1 VLRSFFAYSPT
12 FTGGVQVAVGDVN
25 GDLHADIIT
34 GAGPGG
40 GPHVQVFDGVTG
52 QVTRSFFAY
61 APTFT
66 GGVFVAAG
74 DINGDGKADIV
85 TGAGAGGGPHV
96 QVFSGVDNSVLASF
110 FAFNSSFS
118 GGVRVSVA
126 DATGAGL
133 ADVVAGSGPGGAPR
147 IRVLNPT
154 SGQAYW
160 DFNAFDPTFTGGL
173 FAG

>member
-1 VLRSFFAYSPT
+1 
-12 FTGGVQVAVGDVN
+12 
-25 GDLHADIIT
+25 
-34 GAGPGG
+34 
-40 GPHVQVFDGVTG
+40 
-52 QVTRSFFAY
+52 
-61 APTFT
+61 
-66 GGVFVAAG
+66 VAAG
-74 DINGDGKADIV
+74 DVNGDGKADIV

-96 QVFSGVDNSVLASF
+96 QVFSGNDNSVLASF

-133 ADVVAGSGPGGAPR
+133 ADVVAGSGPGGTPR